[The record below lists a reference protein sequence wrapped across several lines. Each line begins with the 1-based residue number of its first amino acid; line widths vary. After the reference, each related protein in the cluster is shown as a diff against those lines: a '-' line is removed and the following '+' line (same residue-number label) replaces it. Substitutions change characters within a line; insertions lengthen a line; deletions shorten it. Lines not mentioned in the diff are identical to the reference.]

1 MRHTIAE
8 DTPRK
13 GEGGF
18 TLMEVLIVAG
28 IIGILG
34 ATAILSTSA
43 YRLKAEYSAIQT
55 TLRFIMDAEEI
66 YYLDND
72 EFYPQDGTIEIP
84 QGTRMGIPE
93 INYTFPSG
101 HKHRYLIYGLN
112 RTVGGSTE
120 NHSYITIY
128 SDFDFNYNG
137 TNDMFVA
144 VTEIQNGEKIFY
156 RQINQYQ

>member
-1 MRHTIAE
+1 MRHRMTE
-8 DTPRK
+8 DSPLK
-13 GEGGF
+13 GDGGF

-34 ATAILSTSA
+34 ATALLSTSA

-55 TLRFIMDAEEI
+55 TLRFIMDGQEI
-66 YYLDND
+66 YYVDNG

-84 QGTRMGIPE
+84 QGTSMNIPE
-93 INYTFPSG
+93 INYTFPDG

-112 RTVGGSTE
+112 RTVGGLTE
-120 NHSYITIY
+120 NHSYITVY

-137 TNDMFVA
+137 VNDMFVA
-144 VTEIQNGEKIFY
+144 VTELQNGEKIHY
-156 RQINQYQ
+156 REIYQYQ